1 MVVTDYFSKYVEV
14 KALPDQTA
22 ETTADAFLQM
32 VVRRH
37 GMPKAIMSNRGS
49 TFTSKIF
56 RRLCDKLGMKQKFST
71 AYHPATNGET
81 ERF

>member
-1 MVVTDYFSKYVEV
+1 MWKYVEV

-37 GMPKAIMSNRGS
+37 GMPKAIVSDRGS
-49 TFTSKIF
+49 NFT
-56 RRLCDKLGMKQKFST
+56 
-71 AYHPATNGET
+71 
-81 ERF
+81 